1 MVILLKYLGLLLL
14 KLLEFLVD
22 FVFFL
27 NELHY
32 FGHFGF
38 IQNFMHSRITEITK
52 DEWECVEKDDVDI
65 AVAQSLSAGQCF
77 FEFLLDVN
85 VDLI

>member
-1 MVILLKYLGLLLL
+1 
-14 KLLEFLVD
+14 
-22 FVFFL
+22 
-27 NELHY
+27 
-32 FGHFGF
+32 
-38 IQNFMHSRITEITK
+38 MHRSITEITK
-52 DEWECVEKDDVDI
+52 DEWEGVEKDDVNI